1 MRQFPTIT
9 ALLALC
15 AALHGGGAGAATNTP
30 AAASAPDA
38 RAAGVRVST
47 SGTVTAIDVAQ
58 RTVVI
63 RTTQGIERSYHID
76 PSVQPLDAV
85 KVGDTV
91 RVDYLVAVA
100 VALRKNG
107 DGIREKVEA
116 EAERQNVQDGRPGID
131 AVRRTTVVADVVSIN
146 KAKQMVRLKGPEGR
160 VVDVKVKDKSRLSSV
175 KAGDQVVVVLFEAV
189 AVGVKAG
196 R

>member
-1 MRQFPTIT
+1 
-9 ALLALC
+9 
-15 AALHGGGAGAATNTP
+15 
-30 AAASAPDA
+30 
-38 RAAGVRVST
+38 
-47 SGTVTAIDVAQ
+47 
-58 RTVVI
+58 
-63 RTTQGIERSYHID
+63 
-76 PSVQPLDAV
+76 VQPLDAV

>member
-1 MRQFPTIT
+1 MRHLFSLT

-15 AALHGGGAGAATNTP
+15 AALPVGGVRAATATA

-47 SGTVTAIDVAQ
+47 SGTVTAIDAAQ

-63 RTTQGIERSYHID
+63 RNTQGLERSYRID
-76 PSVQPLDAV
+76 PSVQQLEGV

-91 RVDYLVAVA
+91 RLDYLVAVA

-116 EAERQNVQDGRPGID
+116 EVERQNPQDNRPGIEG
-131 AVRRTTVVADVVSIN
+131 ARRTTVVADVVSIN
-146 KAKQMVRLKGPEGR
+146 KAKQTVRLKGPEGR
-160 VVDVKVKDKSRLSSV
+160 VIDVKVKDKSRLASV
-175 KAGDQVVVVLFEAV
+175 KPGDQVVAVLFEAV
-189 AVGVKAG
+189 AVGVKPG